1 VRQVVSGRAALPQ
14 WKRAVAGGRVLAGAA
29 ALAATSIAVAPAASA
44 GNDAT
49 AWLGRAAT
57 AARQLNYVGTI
68 VYQYGPRM
76 ETSRLVHMS
85 EAGNEYEK
93 LWNLEGPAR
102 EVIRTSGEV
111 YCFYPDAKVVRI
123 EPRVFRNAFPS
134 LSPQQQKSLAEY
146 YDFKRAEPGRV
157 AGIEAEAF
165 VFEPKDGL
173 RYGHKFWADSA
184 TGLLLKARVLNE
196 KGDVVE
202 QFAFTDLA
210 IGVKVDRS
218 MVRPSWPTP
227 PPDWQIRQ
235 IGPGEVDARET
246 GWIVTRVPAGF
257 VKIAE
262 GYRTLRATRPP
273 VAHLVFSDGL
283 VTVSVFVEPVG
294 GTAHSTGLK
303 QEGAVN
309 MYIRQLEDHVVTVL
323 GEAPPVTIRQIALAV
338 TRR

>member
-1 VRQVVSGRAALPQ
+1 MQHEVSVTAAVPQ
-14 WKRAVAGGRVLAGAA
+14 WKRAVAGGYALARAV
-29 ALAATSIAVAPAASA
+29 ALAATSLAIAPPAAAADASA
-44 GNDAT
+44 FLA
-49 AWLGRAAT
+49 RAAT
-57 AARQLNYVGTI
+57 AAKQLNYLGTI
-68 VYQYGPRM
+68 VYQYGARV
-76 ETSRLVHMS
+76 ETSRLVHLNDG
-85 EAGNEYEK
+85 GNEFEK
-93 LWNLEGPAR
+93 LLNLEGPAR
-102 EVIRTSGEV
+102 EVIRSAGEV

-134 LSPQQQKSLAEY
+134 LSVQQQRSLADY
-146 YDFKRAEPGRV
+146 YEFRKAEPGRV
-157 AGIEAEAF
+157 AGMEAQAF

-173 RYGHKFWADSA
+173 RYGHKFWADAA

-202 QFAFTDLA
+202 QFAFTDIS
-210 IGVKVDRS
+210 IGVKIDRS

-235 IGPGEVDARET
+235 IGPGEVEAKDT
-246 GWIVTRVPAGF
+246 GWVVTRLPAGF

-262 GYRTLRATRPP
+262 GFRALRATRPP
-273 VAHLVFSDGL
+273 VAHLVYSDGL

-309 MYIRQLEDHVVTVL
+309 MYIRQLEDYIVTVL

-338 TRR
+338 TKR